1 VVLFLGSAGLYLR
14 TLCPTIFTGDS
25 PTFSTSAF
33 CLGVA
38 HPPGYP
44 LYALLA
50 RLFCLLPLGD
60 VGFRTNLA
68 VAVMGAGAVAVTYYC
83 ARTLGLNRIWAAFAA
98 VILAC
103 SRVFWD
109 QALAAEVYSLHAMM
123 VTLVLLVLF
132 SRQPM
137 KRKVPLLAFL
147 MGLAMANHF
156 MSVFLFV
163 ISAIW
168 LYGAPCGIF
177 KIPPAKLKR
186 IPAKF
191 KGIPAELKG
200 IPAKQWCSMV
210 LLLMLGVSCYLY
222 LPLRAVRHP
231 GVNWGDTS
239 TVENFVR
246 HVRREQ
252 YRELEF
258 GEPFSLSTKAQ
269 FLLHFLREL
278 GAQFGWILVIPGILG
293 VCLLWNS
300 HFRECLS
307 LLVLFALN
315 SIGLIVMLNF
325 PFDEVKRFVVT
336 VYYIPCYIIFA
347 LFIAVGMQR
356 IMSAGKFAG
365 KFRKAAAWIL
375 LVAAAVSLV
384 AWNYPKIDKRLHSLA
399 RRYGMDQLRCMDRN
413 AVAILYGDGSCF
425 PVRYLQEVC
434 GYRRDVVVV
443 RRNRLLNPQSL
454 NWYFDELTRHY
465 GKRIGLQPLPEFLRY
480 QGPDDLDVALRRMEI
495 ILNHCRLRYPVYAL
509 GNEVLDRPLQYRVT
523 GPGVVELNKQP
534 GAVRNR
540 FFIHGLLER
549 LLVSGGPGPAHL
561 LQAGYRFWDRVLSWR
576 HSPVVHQDNFLER
589 EILMNY
595 AKTATNFGSLLFAN
609 GRVDDATR
617 VYRQVYR
624 LVPAY
629 GTSMHNL
636 GHLYHQQKLFSK
648 AEEAYRLAL
657 KADPD
662 LVQTMNNL
670 GVILQYVKGDF
681 DGARELF
688 KRVVTTAPGSPTAG
702 MAIKNLRELDQL
714 QKK

>member
-1 VVLFLGSAGLYLR
+1 MVLFLGSAGLYLR

-25 PTFSTSAF
+25 PTFSTSAW

-44 LYALLA
+44 LYALLT
-50 RLFCLLPLGD
+50 RMFCLLPLGD

-109 QALAAEVYSLHAMM
+109 QALAAEVYSLHALMM
-123 VTLVLLVLF
+123 TLVLFVLF
-132 SRQPM
+132 SRQPL

-163 ISAIW
+163 VAAIW
-168 LYGAPCGIF
+168 LSKAPSGTLSTLMTF
-177 KIPPAKLKR
+177 RKMPAKR
-186 IPAKF
+186 
-191 KGIPAELKG
+191 
-200 IPAKQWCSMV
+200 WCFMA
-210 LLLMLGVSCYLY
+210 LLLVLGVSCYLY
-222 LPLRAVRHP
+222 LPMRAVRRP

-239 TVENFVR
+239 TIENAVR

-258 GEPFSLSTKAQ
+258 GEPFSLSTKAR
-269 FLLHFLREL
+269 FLLHFFIQL
-278 GAQFGWILVIPGILG
+278 GTQFGWILVIPGLLG
-293 VCLLWNS
+293 VWLLWKS
-300 HFRECLS
+300 RFRECFS
-307 LLVLFALN
+307 LLTLFTLN
-315 SIGLIVMLNF
+315 SAGLIVMLNF

-347 LFIAVGMQR
+347 LFIGAGMQR
-356 IMSAGKFAG
+356 ILSAGNFGEKV
-365 KFRKAAAWIL
+365 RKAAAWIL
-375 LVAAAVSLV
+375 LAASALSLV
-384 AWNYPKIDKRLHSLA
+384 IWNYPKVDKRLHSLA

-413 AVAILYGDGSCF
+413 AVAILYGDGSCS
-425 PVRYLQEVC
+425 RLRSLQGVC
-434 GYRRDVVVV
+434 GSRRDVVVI

-454 NWYFDELTRHY
+454 NWYFDELIRRH
-465 GKRIGLQPLPEFLRY
+465 GKRLGLQPLPEFLRY
-480 QGPDDLDVALRRMEI
+480 QGSDDLDVALRRLEI

-509 GNEVLDRPLQYRVT
+509 GGEVLDRPLQYRVI

-549 LLVSGGPGPAHL
+549 LLVAGGPGPAHL
-561 LQAGYRFWDRVLSWR
+561 LQAGYRFWYRVLSWR
-576 HSPVVHQDNFLER
+576 RPPVVHEDNFLER

-595 AKTATNFGSLLFAN
+595 AKTATNFGSLLVAVRPKKK
-609 GRVDDATR
+609 GVRVH
-617 VYRQVYR
+617 RQGSR
-624 LVPAY
+624 PA
-629 GTSMHNL
+629 
-636 GHLYHQQKLFSK
+636 
-648 AEEAYRLAL
+648 
-657 KADPD
+657 P
-662 LVQTMNNL
+662 
-670 GVILQYVKGDF
+670 
-681 DGARELF
+681 
-688 KRVVTTAPGSPTAG
+688 APGSCQLTLG
-702 MAIKNLRELDQL
+702 NLGSPERLVG
-714 QKK
+714 KA